1 MKIVVI
7 GPAYPYRGLAL
18 VNEMLARS
26 LAAKGH
32 QVHMITFTMQYPRWL
47 FPGKTQYSDSP
58 PPDDLRI
65 TRMIHSI
72 NPFNWWKTGRKIRE
86 MHPDMV
92 IVRYWTPMLAPC
104 FGTICRIVGKNRHTA
119 IISNLD
125 NVIPH
130 ESHFYDALFTRYFL
144 SAVDGFLYMSNKVKE
159 DLDRFPHAS
168 PCIFAPHPVFS
179 NFGDKLNRITAC
191 SHLQLDPDCRYLL
204 FFGLI
209 RAYKGLDL
217 LLDAWAL
224 WKKQGGTAKRK
235 LIVAGEFYTP
245 PDKYHEQMRRLG
257 IQDDVLLHDRFIR
270 NEEVK
275 YYFSAADVLVQP
287 YKSGTQSGVTQI
299 AYQFEV
305 PMIVTRVGGLA
316 EMVPDGK
323 TGYVVPPSAEA
334 LAQAMSDIFSNGTL
348 RRFEANMKT
357 EKQRFSWDFFVDQI
371 ILLYGKITKSA
382 TI

>member
-1 MKIVVI
+1 MKVVVI

-32 QVHMITFTMQYPRWL
+32 EVCMVTFTMQYPRAL

-58 PPDDLRI
+58 PPDDLHI
-65 TRMIHSI
+65 IRMINSVD
-72 NPFNWWKTGRKIRE
+72 PLNWRKTGRKIRE
-86 MHPDMV
+86 MRPDMV
-92 IVRYWTPMLAPC
+92 VVRYWTPMLAPC
-104 FGTICRIVGKNRHTA
+104 FGTICRIIGKNGHTA

-130 ESHFYDALFTRYFL
+130 EPHFYDALLTRYFL
-144 SAVDGFLYMSNKVKE
+144 RSVDGFLYMSDKVKE
-159 DLDRFPHAS
+159 DLDRFPHAAPS
-168 PCIFAPHPVFS
+168 VFAPHPVFS
-179 NFGDKLNRITAC
+179 NFGERVNREEAC
-191 SHLQLDPDCRYLL
+191 LRLQLDPDCRYLL

-209 RAYKGLDL
+209 RPYKGLDL

-224 WKKQGGTAKRK
+224 WKKQGGTEKRK
-235 LIVAGEFYTP
+235 LIVAGEFYTR
-245 PDKYHEQMRRLG
+245 PDKYHEQIRRLG
-257 IQDDVLLHDRFIR
+257 IGDDVLLHDRFIA

-299 AYQFEV
+299 AYQFET

-323 TGYVVPPSAEA
+323 TGYVVPPAA
-334 LAQAMSDIFSNGTL
+334 APLAQAMDKIFSGDTI
-348 RRFEANMKT
+348 RRFEANMKI
-357 EKQRFSWDFFVDQI
+357 EKQRFSWDFFADRI
-371 ILLYGKITKSA
+371 IDLYREIKNN
-382 TI
+382 